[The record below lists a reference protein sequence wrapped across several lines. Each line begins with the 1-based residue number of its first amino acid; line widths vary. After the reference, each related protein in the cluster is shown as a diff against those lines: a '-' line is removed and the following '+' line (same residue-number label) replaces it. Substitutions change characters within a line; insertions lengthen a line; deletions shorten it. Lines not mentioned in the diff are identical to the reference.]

1 MKFKII
7 IFFIFLYSCLPLYN
21 QNISYNS
28 SGFALI
34 FNEQDY
40 INKKVNKKLNND
52 NFEVAH
58 RNLKPGTTVKITNPT
73 NKRSI
78 VTKIKKRANFP
89 SLYNLLISQA
99 VADKLN
105 IKNNDP
111 FVELISI
118 KKNKSF
124 VAQEAK
130 IFKEEKKIHSSAPV
144 EKVKIDNISKK
155 NKIDV
160 PSKTTYSIVIGEFYS
175 LKSVNEL
182 KVILAKNL
190 NIDIRKFIINKTKMN
205 VILKTG
211 PYNSLD
217 SIEIDYSK
225 LKKYGFEEL
234 DILRNE

>member
-7 IFFIFLYSCLPLYN
+7 FFIIFLYSCSPLYN

-34 FNEQDY
+34 YNEQDY
-40 INKKVNKKLNND
+40 INKKISKKLNND

-58 RNLKPGTTVKITNPT
+58 RILRPGTIVKITNPT
-73 NKRSI
+73 NKNSV
-78 VTKIKKRANFP
+78 VTKIKKRADFP
-89 SLYNLLISQA
+89 KLYNLLISQA
-99 VADKLN
+99 VANKLN
-105 IKNNDP
+105 IKDKDP
-111 FVELISI
+111 FVEMVSV

-155 NKIDV
+155 NEIV
-160 PSKTTYSIVIGEFYS
+160 VRSKTTYSIVIGEFYS
-175 LKSVNEL
+175 IKSVNEL
-182 KVILAKNL
+182 KGLLAKNL
-190 NIDIRKFIINKTKMN
+190 NIDIRKFSTKKTKMN

-211 PYNSLD
+211 PYNSLK

-225 LKKYGFEEL
+225 LKEYGFEEL

>member
-7 IFFIFLYSCLPLYN
+7 IFFIFFFSCVPIYN
-21 QNISYNS
+21 KNISYNS

-40 INKKVNKKLNND
+40 INKKINKKLNND

-58 RNLKPGTTVKITNPT
+58 RILKPGTIVRITNPS
-73 NKRSI
+73 NKNSM
-78 VTKIKKRANFP
+78 VTKIKKRAEFP
-89 SLYNLLISQA
+89 TLYNLLISKSI
-99 VADKLN
+99 ADKLDL
-105 IKNNDP
+105 KSNDP
-111 FVELISI
+111 FIELISV

-124 VAQEAK
+124 VAQETK

-155 NKIDV
+155 NKIEAR
-160 PSKTTYSIVIGEFYS
+160 SKITYSIIIGEFYS

-182 KVILAKNL
+182 KGLLAKNL
-190 NIDIRKFIINKTKMN
+190 NIDIRKFKTNKTKMN

-211 PYNSLD
+211 PYNSLK
-217 SIEIDYSK
+217 SIEVDYVK

>member
-1 MKFKII
+1 M
-7 IFFIFLYSCLPLYN
+7 
-21 QNISYNS
+21 
-28 SGFALI
+28 
-34 FNEQDY
+34 
-40 INKKVNKKLNND
+40 
-52 NFEVAH
+52 
-58 RNLKPGTTVKITNPT
+58 
-73 NKRSI
+73 
-78 VTKIKKRANFP
+78 
-89 SLYNLLISQA
+89 
-99 VADKLN
+99 
-105 IKNNDP
+105 
-111 FVELISI
+111 
-118 KKNKSF
+118 
-124 VAQEAK
+124 
-130 IFKEEKKIHSSAPV
+130 
-144 EKVKIDNISKK
+144 KIDNISKK

-160 PSKTTYSIVIGEFYS
+160 PSKTSYSIVIGEFYS